1 MAELG
6 VEFKLSDFWLPL
18 EWLLKCLCLKE
29 VWHLWVLSVHFIYAL
44 ACFGSRSGE
53 RCMGAFLYLQCQ
65 WSQFVLFMLQFH
77 DYAER
82 KDWDA
87 FHPTLV
93 AEGLFAFA
101 NVLSYLRLFF
111 MYTTSSILGPLQ
123 VNIITAWKS
132 VKPNLLSRV
141 LLKIG
146 KENVK
151 VRKWK
156 VEGSD
161 TALKFD
167 FFFFFW

>member
-1 MAELG
+1 
-6 VEFKLSDFWLPL
+6 
-18 EWLLKCLCLKE
+18 
-29 VWHLWVLSVHFIYAL
+29 
-44 ACFGSRSGE
+44 
-53 RCMGAFLYLQCQ
+53 
-65 WSQFVLFMLQFH
+65 MLQFH

-123 VNIITAWKS
+123 VNIITFWKNI
-132 VKPNLLSRV
+132 KPNLLSRV

-146 KENVK
+146 ENVQ

-156 VEGSD
+156 VGRSN

-167 FFFFFW
+167 FFKN

>member
-1 MAELG
+1 MLIYFMLLPVLEVEVGRG
-6 VEFKLSDFWLPL
+6 VW
-18 EWLLKCLCLKE
+18 
-29 VWHLWVLSVHFIYAL
+29 VHFCIYNVSDL
-44 ACFGSRSGE
+44 SFS
-53 RCMGAFLYLQCQ
+53 F
-65 WSQFVLFMLQFH
+65 FMLQFH

-123 VNIITAWKS
+123 VSIITVWKNT
-132 VKPNLLSRV
+132 KHNLLSRV

-146 KENVK
+146 KNVK

-156 VEGSD
+156 VERSD

-167 FFFFFW
+167 FLKLISCVKHTDSDGKR